1 MTSIAKKKLVST
13 RLQKLNLT
21 KMYKQIAANKRNTIF
36 IMLGFVLLVTA
47 IGAAIAYFVGDW
59 WVTAWV
65 LIVAAIY
72 ALVQYFL
79 AGSLA
84 VAMTGAKEI
93 TKHDNPR
100 LYNTVENLAI
110 TAGLPMPKVYIINDA
125 APNAFATGRD
135 PEHAIV
141 AATTGLLDIMDNK
154 ELTAVMAHELSHVK
168 NYDIRVSMITF
179 GLVCVVGFI
188 SDLGV
193 RMMWLTSH
201 ADDDDRSPIGLI
213 VIILTSLLAPII
225 ASIAQMAVSR
235 EREYLADAS
244 AAHLTRYPEGM
255 ISALKK
261 LDTHARPMK
270 QQNPATEALFINN
283 PLRKNAVNNL
293 FSTHPPIEK
302 RIERLEHAKEKF

>member
-1 MTSIAKKKLVST
+1 
-13 RLQKLNLT
+13 
-21 KMYKQIAANKRNTIF
+21 MYKQIAANKRNTIF
-36 IMLGFVLLVTA
+36 IMIGFVLFIAA
-47 IGAAIAYFVGDW
+47 IGAAFAYFFHDW
-59 WVTAWV
+59 WISVWV
-65 LIVAAIY
+65 IVIALMYAII
-72 ALVQYFL
+72 QYFA
-79 AGSLA
+79 AGPLA
-84 VAMTGAKEI
+84 VAMTGAREI
-93 TKHDNPR
+93 KKRDNPR

-179 GLVCVVGFI
+179 GLVCIVGFI
-188 SDLGV
+188 SDLGI
-193 RMMWLTSH
+193 RMMWLTSDH
-201 ADDDDRSPIGLI
+201 DNEDSSPVGLI
-213 VIILTSLLAPII
+213 VIVLTSILAPIV

-270 QQNPATEALFINN
+270 HQNPATEALFINN
-283 PLRKNAVNNL
+283 PLRKSAINNL

-302 RIERLEHAKEKF
+302 RIERLERGKDEF

>member
-1 MTSIAKKKLVST
+1 
-13 RLQKLNLT
+13 
-21 KMYKQIAANKRNTIF
+21 MYKQIAANKRNTIF
-36 IMLGFVLLVTA
+36 IMIGFVLFIAA
-47 IGAAIAYFVGDW
+47 IGAAFAYFFHDW
-59 WVTAWV
+59 WISVWV
-65 LIVAAIY
+65 IVIALMYAII
-72 ALVQYFL
+72 QYFA
-79 AGSLA
+79 AGPLA
-84 VAMTGAKEI
+84 VAMTGAREI
-93 TKHDNPR
+93 KKRDNPR

-179 GLVCVVGFI
+179 GLVCIVGFI
-188 SDLGV
+188 SDLGI
-193 RMMWLTSH
+193 RMMWLTSDH
-201 ADDDDRSPIGLI
+201 DNEDSSPVGLI
-213 VIILTSLLAPII
+213 VIVLTSILAPIV

-270 QQNPATEALFINN
+270 HQNPATEALFINN
-283 PLRKNAVNNL
+283 PLRKSAINNL

-302 RIERLEHAKEKF
+302 RIERLERGKDKF